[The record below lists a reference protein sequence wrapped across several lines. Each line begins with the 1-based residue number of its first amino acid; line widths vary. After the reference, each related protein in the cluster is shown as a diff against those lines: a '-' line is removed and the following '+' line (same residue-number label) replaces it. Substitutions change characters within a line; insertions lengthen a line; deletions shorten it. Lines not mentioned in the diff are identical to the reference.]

1 MVASAQPALQPPD
14 GQPPEGQ
21 PPDRQPTG
29 PRRTPRRQATEAE
42 ARALASTLR
51 MRILR
56 LCVDDELT
64 NKEIAHRLGRNPG
77 SVLHHVRR
85 LVDTGFL
92 TALPER
98 LGSRGS
104 REIPYRATGKS
115 WELTGFKERLP
126 GLPSP
131 SQVMLQTFLEELAEA
146 DGEMREASRLA
157 LTLNAGHF
165 EEFTERI
172 GAILDEFAARPHD
185 PDGTRWSVFFAMHE
199 DRRGEHT
206 S

>member
-1 MVASAQPALQPPD
+1 MVASAQPAMQPPA
-14 GQPPEGQ
+14 GQPP
-21 PPDRQPTG
+21 G
-29 PRRTPRRQATEAE
+29 PRRMPRRQATEAE
-42 ARALASTLR
+42 ARALASALR
-51 MRILR
+51 LRILR
-56 LCVDDELT
+56 LCLDDELT

-92 TALPER
+92 AALPER
-98 LGSRGS
+98 QGSRGS

-115 WELTGFKERLP
+115 WELTDPEERLP
-126 GLPSP
+126 GLPPS
-131 SQVMLQTFLEELAEA
+131 SQVMLETFLEELAEA
-146 DGEMREASRLA
+146 DGEMGNASRLA
-157 LTLNAGHF
+157 LTLTAEHF

-172 GAILDEFAARPHD
+172 GAILDEFAARPPD

-199 DRRGEHT
+199 DRRGKHT

>member
-1 MVASAQPALQPPD
+1 M
-14 GQPPEGQ
+14 
-21 PPDRQPTG
+21 
-29 PRRTPRRQATEAE
+29 PRRQATEEE
-42 ARALASTLR
+42 ARALASALR
-51 MRILR
+51 LRILR
-56 LCVDDELT
+56 LCLDDELT

-85 LVDTGFL
+85 LVETGFL
-92 TALPER
+92 VALPER
-98 LGSRGS
+98 QGGRGS
-104 REIPYRATGKS
+104 REIPYRATRKS
-115 WELTGFKERLP
+115 WELTGLKERLP

-131 SQVMLQTFLEELAEA
+131 SQVMLQTFLEEFAEA
-146 DGEMREASRLA
+146 GGEMRDANRLA
-157 LTLNAGHF
+157 LTLTAEHF

-172 GAILDEFAARPHD
+172 GAILDEFAARPPD

>member
-1 MVASAQPALQPPD
+1 M
-14 GQPPEGQ
+14 
-21 PPDRQPTG
+21 
-29 PRRTPRRQATEAE
+29 PRRPATEAE

-51 MRILR
+51 LRILR
-56 LCVDDELT
+56 LCLDDAMT

-92 TALPER
+92 VVLPER
-98 LGSRGS
+98 QGSRGS
-104 REIPYRATGKS
+104 REIPYRATRKS
-115 WELTGFKERLP
+115 WELTGLKERLP
-126 GLPSP
+126 GLPPP

-146 DGEMREASRLA
+146 GGEMGDASRLA
-157 LTLNAGHF
+157 LTLTAEHF

-172 GAILDEFAARPHD
+172 GVILDEFAARPPD
-185 PDGTRWSVFFAMHE
+185 PGGTRWSVFFAVHE

-206 S
+206 G

>member
-1 MVASAQPALQPPD
+1 MEPP
-14 GQPPEGQ
+14 
-21 PPDRQPTG
+21 G
-29 PRRTPRRQATEAE
+29 PRRMPRRQATEAE

-51 MRILR
+51 LRILR
-56 LCVDDELT
+56 LCLDDELT

-92 TALPER
+92 AALPER
-98 LGSRGS
+98 QGSRGS
-104 REIPYRATGKS
+104 REIPYRATRKS
-115 WELTGFKERLP
+115 WELTNPGERVP
-126 GLPSP
+126 GLPPP

-146 DGEMREASRLA
+146 GGQMGNASRLA
-157 LTLNAGHF
+157 LTLTDAHF

-172 GAILDEFAARPHD
+172 GAVLDEFAARPPD

-199 DRRGEHT
+199 DHRGKHT

>member
-1 MVASAQPALQPPD
+1 MVASAQPATEPP
-14 GQPPEGQ
+14 
-21 PPDRQPTG
+21 G
-29 PRRTPRRQATEAE
+29 PRQMPRRQATEAE

-51 MRILR
+51 LRILR
-56 LCVDDELT
+56 LCLDDELT

-85 LVDTGFL
+85 LGDTGFL
-92 TALPER
+92 VALPER
-98 LGSRGS
+98 QGSRGS
-104 REIPYRATGKS
+104 REIPYRATRKS
-115 WELTGFKERLP
+115 WELTGPEERLP

-131 SQVMLQTFLEELAEA
+131 SQVMLRTFLEELAEA
-146 DGEMREASRLA
+146 GGEMGNASRLA
-157 LTLNAGHF
+157 LTLSAEHL

-172 GAILDEFAARPHD
+172 GGILDEFAARPRD

>member
-1 MVASAQPALQPPD
+1 MTASAESAMQPSGAAS
-14 GQPPEGQ
+14 
-21 PPDRQPTG
+21 RRM
-29 PRRTPRRQATEAE
+29 PRRPATEEE

-51 MRILR
+51 LRILR
-56 LCVDDELT
+56 ACLDDELT
-64 NKEIAHRLGRNPG
+64 NKEIAHRVGRNPG

-92 TALPER
+92 VALPER
-98 LGSRGS
+98 QGSRGS

-115 WELTGFKERLP
+115 WELSGFTERLP

-131 SQVMLQTFLEELAEA
+131 AQVMLQTFLEELAEA
-146 DGEMREASRLA
+146 GGEMGDASRLA
-157 LTLNAGHF
+157 VTLSVEHF

-172 GAILDEFAARPHD
+172 GAIMDEFAARPPD

-199 DRRGEHT
+199 DRRGT
-206 S
+206 TG

>member
-1 MVASAQPALQPPD
+1 MVASAQPAMEPP
-14 GQPPEGQ
+14 
-21 PPDRQPTG
+21 G
-29 PRRTPRRQATEAE
+29 PRRVPRRQATEAE

-51 MRILR
+51 LRILR
-56 LCVDDELT
+56 LCLDDELT

-92 TALPER
+92 AALPER
-98 LGSRGS
+98 QGSRGS
-104 REIPYRATGKS
+104 REIPYRATRKS
-115 WELTGFKERLP
+115 WELTGPEERLP

-131 SQVMLQTFLEELAEA
+131 PQVMLQTFLEELAEVG
-146 DGEMREASRLA
+146 GEMGNASRLA
-157 LTLNAGHF
+157 LTLTAEHF

-172 GAILDEFAARPHD
+172 GGILDEFAARPPD
-185 PDGTRWSVFFAMHE
+185 PDGVRWSVFFAMHE

>member
-1 MVASAQPALQPPD
+1 MTASAESAMQPSGAV
-14 GQPPEGQ
+14 
-21 PPDRQPTG
+21 
-29 PRRTPRRQATEAE
+29 PRRMPRRPATEEE

-51 MRILR
+51 LRILR
-56 LCVDDELT
+56 ACLDDELT

-92 TALPER
+92 VALPER
-98 LGSRGS
+98 QGSRGS

-115 WELTGFKERLP
+115 WELSGFSERLP

-131 SQVMLQTFLEELAEA
+131 AQVMLQTFLEELAEA
-146 DGEMREASRLA
+146 GGEMGDASRLA
-157 LTLNAGHF
+157 LTLTAEHF

-172 GAILDEFAARPHD
+172 GAIMDEFAARPPD

-199 DRRGEHT
+199 DRRGNTKIE
-206 S
+206 

>member
-1 MVASAQPALQPPD
+1 MVASAQPAIGPP
-14 GQPPEGQ
+14 
-21 PPDRQPTG
+21 G
-29 PRRTPRRQATEAE
+29 PQRITRRQATEAE
-42 ARALASTLR
+42 ARALASALR
-51 MRILR
+51 LRILR
-56 LCVDDELT
+56 LCLDDELT

-92 TALPER
+92 AALPER
-98 LGSRGS
+98 PGSRGS
-104 REIPYRATGKS
+104 REIPYRATRKS
-115 WELTGFKERLP
+115 WELTGPEERLP

-131 SQVMLQTFLEELAEA
+131 SQVMLQAFLEELAEA
-146 DGEMREASRLA
+146 GGEMRIASRLA
-157 LTLNAGHF
+157 LTLTAEHL

-172 GAILDEFAARPHD
+172 GGILDEFAARPSD

-199 DRRGEHT
+199 NRRDEHT

>member
-1 MVASAQPALQPPD
+1 MVASAQPAVQPP
-14 GQPPEGQ
+14 
-21 PPDRQPTG
+21 G
-29 PRRTPRRQATEAE
+29 PRRMPRRQATEAE
-42 ARALASTLR
+42 ARALASALR
-51 MRILR
+51 LRILR
-56 LCVDDELT
+56 LCLDNELT

-85 LVDTGFL
+85 LVETGFL
-92 TALPER
+92 VALPER
-98 LGSRGS
+98 QGSRGS

-115 WELTGFKERLP
+115 WELTGPEERMP

-146 DGEMREASRLA
+146 GGEMGNASRLA
-157 LTLNAGHF
+157 LTLTAEHF

-172 GAILDEFAARPHD
+172 GAILDEFAARPPD

-199 DRRGEHT
+199 DRRGEHA

>member
-1 MVASAQPALQPPD
+1 MVAPAQPAVEPPA
-14 GQPPEGQ
+14 GQAP
-21 PPDRQPTG
+21 G
-29 PRRTPRRQATEAE
+29 PGRTPRRRATEAE

-51 MRILR
+51 LRILR
-56 LCVDDELT
+56 LCLDDEMT

-92 TALPER
+92 VALPER
-98 LGSRGS
+98 QGSRGS

-115 WELTGFKERLP
+115 WELTGLKELLP

-131 SQVMLQTFLEELAEA
+131 SEVMLQTFLEELAEA
-146 DGEMREASRLA
+146 GGEMGDASRLA
-157 LTLNAGHF
+157 LTLTAGHF
-165 EEFTERI
+165 QEFTERI
-172 GAILDEFAARPHD
+172 GVILDEFAARPHD
-185 PDGTRWSVFFAMHE
+185 PGGTRWSVFFAIHE

-206 S
+206 R

>member
-1 MVASAQPALQPPD
+1 MVTPAQKAMEPPAGQASGL
-14 GQPPEGQ
+14 
-21 PPDRQPTG
+21 RRM
-29 PRRTPRRQATEAE
+29 PRRRATEAE

-51 MRILR
+51 LRILR
-56 LCVDDELT
+56 LCLDDEMT
-64 NKEIAHRLGRNPG
+64 NNEIAHRLGRNPG

-92 TALPER
+92 VALPER
-98 LGSRGS
+98 QGSRGS

-115 WELTGFKERLP
+115 WELTELKERLP

-146 DGEMREASRLA
+146 GGEMGDASRLA
-157 LTLNAGHF
+157 LTLTAKHF

-172 GAILDEFAARPHD
+172 GVILDEFAARPPD
-185 PDGTRWSVFFAMHE
+185 PGGTRWSVFFAMHE
-199 DRRGEHT
+199 DHRGEHT
-206 S
+206 G